1 MASASDQSM
10 PNMEGTELTLTSTGG
25 VEQLT
30 RARGTLFLI
39 TNRYGDIAPRG
50 AKELGLF
57 CDDTRYLSHYELGVA
72 NTTMVY
78 LSAETTDDAY
88 NQIDLMLSG
97 LEEKEL
103 LDDPQNYVHIR
114 RRQLVEQGLLED
126 VAFTNF
132 FRRKVSLDVRFTFD
146 VDFADVFEVRGA
158 RRPRRG
164 LLAEPPDATGGDPA
178 VVDFRYVGLD
188 GVMRGAQLTFA
199 PEPTTVGPREVHF
212 TLAILPGETKTLS
225 VRVTPHRLVT
235 SAPRQFEAA
244 TKRLADEVAEFR
256 RASTKFRCDS
266 ELVQQLLDQS
276 VTDLHTLRIQF
287 GDHRVVGAGIP
298 WFCCPF
304 GRDSILA
311 SYEALTLN
319 PDLATETLRTLAAYQ
334 GKRYD
339 EWREEEPGKIFH
351 ELRFGEMA
359 STGEMPHSPYY
370 GSVDATPLFVV
381 LAEAALATTG
391 DLYVA
396 RSLRDSV
403 VAALEWIDRR
413 SEGGTRFVT
422 YEKKT
427 ARGLDNQGWKDSRAG
442 VSYPDG
448 RRAAPPIALCEVQG
462 YCYDAYV
469 RAARLLAALG
479 EAKLA
484 ATYRSRAETFR
495 QRFESEFWLPEAGR
509 YAYAIDGHGGKLDT
523 VVSNLGHLLWSGI
536 VDRDR
541 ARSTAELLMDGS
553 SFSGFGVRTLATG
566 QAVYNPLSYH
576 NGTVWPHDNALI
588 AQGMAHYRLSAPAMR
603 VFDGILGAASHFRD
617 RRLPELYC
625 GLPRSGGS
633 LVHYPVAC
641 SPQAWASAAPLLLL
655 QAVLGI
661 EADALNG
668 RLTITNPSLP
678 TSVNRLEIDDLRVG
692 DARVSIRFE
701 RAGKGCRVE
710 RLDVRGGPLQTDV
723 TIY

>member
-1 MASASDQSM
+1 MASASGESM
-10 PNMEGTELTLTSTGG
+10 PSMGGTELTLTSAGG

-39 TNRYGDIAPRG
+39 TNRHGDIAPRG

-57 CDDTRYLSHYELGVA
+57 YEDTRYLSHYELGVA
-72 NTTMVY
+72 GATMVY
-78 LSAETTDDAY
+78 LSAETADDAF

-103 LDDPQNYVHIR
+103 LDDPQNYLHIR
-114 RRQLVEQGLLED
+114 RRQLVDQDFLED
-126 VAFTNF
+126 IAFTNF
-132 FRRKVSLDVRFTFD
+132 LRREVSLDVRFTFD

-164 LLAEPPDATGGDPA
+164 HAEPPDTAGGDGA
-178 VVDFRYVGLD
+178 GVDFRYVGLD
-188 GVMRGAQLTFA
+188 GVLRATRLTFA
-199 PEPTTVGPREVHF
+199 PEPTTVRPREARY
-212 TLAILPGETKTLS
+212 TLAIRPGETKTLS
-225 VRVTPHRLVT
+225 IRVTPRPLAT
-235 SAPRQFEAA
+235 RSPRPFEAA
-244 TKRLADEVAEFR
+244 TKRLVDEAAEFR
-256 RASTKFRCDS
+256 DASTKFRCDS
-266 ELVQQLLDQS
+266 EIVQQLLDQA
-276 VTDLHTLRIQF
+276 VTDLHALRIQF
-287 GDHRVVGAGIP
+287 GGHRVVGAGIP

-311 SYEALTLN
+311 SYETLTLN
-319 PDLATETLRTLAAYQ
+319 PALAIETLRTLAAYQ

-339 EWREEEPGKIFH
+339 DRTEEEPGKIFH

-359 STGEMPHSPYY
+359 STREIPHSPYY
-370 GSVDATPLFVV
+370 GSIDATPLFVV

-391 DLYVA
+391 DLLVA

-413 SEGGTRFVT
+413 SEGGARFVT

-448 RRAAPPIALCEVQG
+448 RQAVPPIALCEVQG

-469 RAARLLAALG
+469 RGARLLAALG

-484 ATYRSRAETFR
+484 ATYRARAETFR
-495 QRFESEFWLPEAGR
+495 QRFESEFWLPQGRR

-523 VVSNLGHLLWSGI
+523 VVSNLGHLLWSRL
-536 VDRDR
+536 VDPDR
-541 ARSTAELLMDGS
+541 ARSTAELLTDGD
-553 SFSGFGVRTLATG
+553 SFSGFGVRTLASS

-576 NGTVWPHDNALI
+576 NGTVWPHDNAVI
-588 AQGMAHYRLSAPAMR
+588 AQGMAHYRLSAAAMR

-625 GLPRSGGS
+625 GLPSTGGS
-633 LVHYPVAC
+633 LVRYPVAC
-641 SPQAWASAAPLLLL
+641 SPQAWASAAPFLLL

-661 EADALNG
+661 EADAVNG
-668 RLTITNPSLP
+668 RLAIVQPALP
-678 TSVNRLEIDDLRVG
+678 ASIKRLEIDDLRVG
-692 DARVSIRFE
+692 DARVSIHFE
-701 RAGKGCRVE
+701 RAGAQCRVV
-710 RLDVRGGPLQTDV
+710 RLDVRGGPLRTEVV
-723 TIY
+723 TY